1 MIDDNRQE
9 ENIFI
14 PNYHNN
20 KLKKVTF
27 NLIIF
32 YMFIWF
38 RINYSFP
45 LVKCKFITLFCK
57 KKKNPRVLFYI

>member
-27 NLIIF
+27 NLIF

-57 KKKNPRVLFYI
+57 KK